1 MSLYSDYRGNI
12 RFWLKGY
19 LFLGVAVMILA
30 MLFYSNHLIG
40 QMREHSETTGRLFSR
55 YIADVLFEVSDDGSL
70 ADLRQVIS
78 ESNLPIIIT
87 VLDGRPIIWNRVPVD
102 ERTEEDFEMLITM
115 DIENPPTPKLRRLI
129 ELYREFDRIN
139 PPIPIRVRGT
149 SSAGGYVH
157 FGESP
162 LQRELRLM
170 PFVLLAVFLVFMGA
184 AIQGLR
190 YLKLSEQRSIWVGLA
205 KETAHQ
211 LGTPLS
217 ALMGWA
223 QLIRDRAH
231 EKHYT
236 DIETSVAEM
245 EIDIARMNKVTDRF
259 SKIGSAPELTPI
271 FVGPI
276 LERTVAYFDRRL
288 PTRAG
293 AATTINLGHID
304 VPPVRG
310 NEELIEWVFEN
321 LIKNALD
328 AIGDGGGR
336 VDIGAT
342 ASKTHVAVSVR
353 DSGRGVPTGQRERIF
368 RPGFTTKKR
377 GWGLG
382 LALARRIVEEYH
394 GGSIRL
400 AGSRTDSRTAT
411 GSRFVVK
418 LPVA

>member
-1 MSLYSDYRGNI
+1 
-12 RFWLKGY
+12 
-19 LFLGVAVMILA
+19 
-30 MLFYSNHLIG
+30 
-40 QMREHSETTGRLFSR
+40 MREHSETTGRLFSR

-139 PPIPIRVRGT
+139 PPIPIRVRGA

-211 LGTPLS
+211 LGTPISSLLGWLEMIKS
-217 ALMGWA
+217 EKNSDNANVRSEEADEALNNMMV
-223 QLIRDRAH
+223 
-231 EKHYT
+231 
-236 DIETSVAEM
+236 DIKRLER
-245 EIDIARMNKVTDRF
+245 IANRF
-259 SKIGSAPELTPI
+259 GLIGSKPELVPQDFNQFIQQTI
-271 FVGPI
+271 D
-276 LERTVAYFDRRL
+276 YYKKRL
-288 PTRAG
+288 PLEGQGRTLEFKAG
-293 AATTINLGHID
+293 EI
-304 VPPVRG
+304 PPVAISP
-310 NEELIEWVFEN
+310 ELLSWAFEN
-321 LIKNALD
+321 LIKNALQSVD
-328 AIGDGGGR
+328 SKSGR
-336 VDIGAT
+336 VE
-342 ASKTHVAVSVR
+342 VR
-353 DSGRGVPTGQRERIF
+353 SFLSADGRGAVVEVSDNGPGIPSGAARKIF

-382 LALARRIVEEYH
+382 LSLVKRIVEESH
-394 GGSIRL
+394 GGKVFLKRSKPGETVFEL
-400 AGSRTDSRTAT
+400 N
-411 GSRFVVK
+411 
-418 LPVA
+418 LPLG